1 MEHSVSS
8 CCFCATHLRLGV
20 PNKANGILSVGS
32 DQRVLWTPPTGWAE
46 ALKQQAAKLCGAR
59 AYQEDQSAANSIA
72 AVCHRDCCTMR
83 TRLHLRPP
91 IRQILMCLS
100 SCVPVAAAVWLSGW
114 VGGWVCAGGCAESG
128 PLAGASSGDQVRYI
142 GQSRSLVNTVHPRR
156 RDTETACRPAADRA
170 ILTQPG

>member
-32 DQRVLWTPPTGWAE
+32 EQRVLWTPPTGWAE

-100 SCVPVAAAVWLSGW
+100 SCVCLSVSVCLSGCLA
-114 VGGWVCAGGCAESG
+114 GCLAGWVAGSVQEGVPNLDHWQEHRAVIKSG
-128 PLAGASSGDQVRYI
+128 TSGKAGAS
-142 GQSRSLVNTVHPRR
+142 
-156 RDTETACRPAADRA
+156 
-170 ILTQPG
+170 